1 MTRLPDPSGTGAD
14 RRQATPTHER
24 LTSPE
29 AVVADGELTPPAKL
43 DLLTGWDEDRGTAR
57 PEGHGRVAGAADLGF
72 PDPAPY
78 SPEVQRA
85 VVELYRRHRSD
96 LPRPADGPWFAAAAS
111 GQRPSRKATDAD
123 PD

>member
-1 MTRLPDPSGTGAD
+1 MARLPDPSGTGAD
-14 RRQATPTHER
+14 RRQGTPTHER

-29 AVVADGELTPPAKL
+29 AVLADGELTPPAKL
-43 DLLTGWDEDRGTAR
+43 DLLTGWDEGRGTAR

-78 SPEVQRA
+78 SPEVQSA
-85 VVELYRRHRSD
+85 VVELYRLHRTD
-96 LPRPADGPWFAAAAS
+96 LPRPEDGPWSAKAGA
-111 GQRPSRKATDAD
+111 GMGHSRKATDAD

>member
-1 MTRLPDPSGTGAD
+1 MVRIPDQSDIGAERRHGAPS
-14 RRQATPTHER
+14 HER

-29 AVVADGELTPPAKL
+29 AVLADGELAPPRKL
-43 DLLTGWDEDRGTAR
+43 EVLTGWDESHGTTRA
-57 PEGHGRVAGAADLGF
+57 EGHGRVAGAADLGF

-85 VVELYRRHRSD
+85 VVELYRLHRKD
-96 LPRPADGPWFAAAAS
+96 LPRPQDGPWSDPADP
-111 GQRPSRKATDAD
+111 GQSQTRKAPNAD